1 MNYLKSIWFTLGL
14 LYFISGCVYT
24 YKEIKF
30 IKWQK
35 DLLLIS
41 YARLMYC
48 FTFGFIPASLCFMY
62 STLDIEVKLKTLV
75 VVDYS
80 YDGLV
85 ALFFFWMFSVIGY
98 TMLNIG
104 YKNIYVLKYGN
115 TKLLSK
121 NNHKITE
128 MQSFTIAAICLIIG
142 GISLYL
148 WTLNEGNVFNFIIK
162 ANWYRGDS
170 TNAMNNPYAMLRV
183 PSRIL
188 ELATFLFFFYLIN
201 NNTKHKL
208 LYFIGYFWGLA
219 LSILYLL
226 CIDGRLEIAL
236 FFGMQVIG
244 LVLYRHK
251 KVNITKRKIYEVST
265 IAFFALFLISQLDN
279 ITYYIR
285 YGAENGINTNPSES
299 FYIMLMNEFAYIYE
313 TGQMAI
319 QTNIFDF
326 GKWMLIDDIVRGFF
340 SCFPSKFTPDGF
352 ERVWRWNTYLCTG
365 SRLSATIPCDI
376 ISESIYDLSVFG
388 PFIIPFLFGTMV
400 RQVEVYFSDVKS
412 RPFYRACYIFLALA
426 FFRIIN
432 YCELYDFMRGMFSFC
447 VMWIVYLFVVRLSLK
462 NRMKG

>member
-1 MNYLKSIWFTLGL
+1 MKSIWFMLGL
-14 LYFISGCVYT
+14 LYFISGCFYT
-24 YKEIKF
+24 YKEMKF

-62 STLDIEVKLKTLV
+62 VALDIEVKLKTLV
-75 VVDYS
+75 AVDYS
-80 YDGLV
+80 YEGLI
-85 ALFFFWMFSVIGY
+85 ALFLFWILSVIGY

-104 YKNIYVLKYGN
+104 YKYIYILKYGN
-115 TKLLSK
+115 IKLLSK
-121 NNHKITE
+121 NNCQITE
-128 MQSFTIAAICLIIG
+128 LQSFTIATICLIIG
-142 GISLYL
+142 SICLYL
-148 WTLNEGNVFNFIIK
+148 WTLNEGNVFNFIVK
-162 ANWYRGDS
+162 ANWYRGDYS
-170 TNAMNNPYAMLRV
+170 NAMNNTYAMLKV

-188 ELATFLFFFYLIN
+188 ELSTFLFFFYFIQ
-201 NNTKHKL
+201 NNTKFKF
-208 LYFIGYFWGLA
+208 LYLVGYIISFSSA
-219 LSILYLL
+219 TLYLL
-226 CIDGRLEIAL
+226 CTDGRLDIAL
-236 FFGMQVIG
+236 FLGMQVIG
-244 LVLYRHK
+244 FVLYRNK
-251 KVNITKRKIYEVST
+251 KVNISKNKIYT
-265 IAFFALFLISQLDN
+265 IVIIALLALFLISQLDD

-285 YGAENGINTNPSES
+285 YGNKNLIETSES
-299 FYIMLMNEFAYIYE
+299 ENFYITLMNEFGYIYE
-313 TGQMAI
+313 AGQMSI
-319 QTNIFDF
+319 KTNIFDS

-340 SCFPSKFTPDGF
+340 SCFPSKFTPDEF

-376 ISESIYDLSVFG
+376 ISESIYDLSVLG
-388 PFIIPFLFGTMV
+388 PFVIPFLFGTIV